1 MLMKNNYFKRSF
13 LNLKASRVYT
23 IFINTTIEIMV
34 KVKRFTASWCGPCRQ
49 LAPLFDQLQSE
60 YPDVSFETIDVDN
73 SPEDV
78 QQYMITSVPTV
89 IIEKNGQLAQR
100 HVGINPKTAYVNT
113 IKSLI

>member
-1 MLMKNNYFKRSF
+1 MKKKNKVNKIN
-13 LNLKASRVYT
+13 NLKNYS
-23 IFINTTIEIMV
+23 NSV

-60 YPDVSFETIDVDN
+60 YPNVTFETIDVDT
-73 SPEDV
+73 SPEPV
-78 QQYMITSVPTV
+78 QKYMVTSVPTV

-100 HVGINPKTAYVNT
+100 HVGINPKTTYINT